1 MFLRFVLAFFCQI
14 CSEIC
19 SRFVGEDLR
28 GGDLSNKGKS
38 PAKEEQLEMIE
49 GEEGASTDHDVLFV
63 YIRRRRRTMMVMM
76 TMIKMRMAIQY
87 QSWRSL
93 PSGKWCQKKKDLSPD
108 EINENT
114 CKELTPCILEQ
125 KYKNDDKQSE
135 DLKVRVVCDSG
146 AKITN

>member
-1 MFLRFVLAFFCQI
+1 M
-14 CSEIC
+14 EIANAP
-19 SRFVGEDLR
+19 SVSATQGLKVT
-28 GGDLSNKGKS
+28 S
-38 PAKEEQLEMIE
+38 
-49 GEEGASTDHDVLFV
+49 
-63 YIRRRRRTMMVMM
+63 
-76 TMIKMRMAIQY
+76 IKMMMRNEDDDGSDDGFDADDSDDDGDDDDDQDDQWSTQY

-108 EINENT
+108 QINENT

-146 AKITN
+146 AKITNWNMEACQVGRKFGP